1 MIEDRNSKGAFYHYF
16 SSKDALLEALVEQMA
31 QGAEAQLLVVV
42 RDASLN
48 ALEKLRRYFQQS
60 LKWKSAEKP
69 LLLQL
74 LRVWS
79 SDENAVLRQ
88 KLSAETRSRTAR
100 LLEPILRQGVNEKLF
115 NVAHPEHVA
124 VFVAGLGLSMTDQLL
139 AAMFAPAAQEQAS
152 RQLDTLLDYAHA
164 QAASALRH
172 AGDLHVSD
180 RSFARRAESGQKRC
194 VERSARA
201 TAAGSVDSVAGPAA
215 LFLLSHCVP
224 IAQPAR
230 TEDRTSHAGRSS
242 KSAHGAGV
250 SPLVAATG
258 SVRVANVSA

>member
-1 MIEDRNSKGAFYHYF
+1 MARTVKAHEHAAKREEILTAARQLVLSKGVQAVSIQAVIDALQISKGAFYHYF

-48 ALEKLRRYFQQS
+48 AMEKLRRYFKQS

-88 KLSAETRSRTAR
+88 KLSDETRSRTAR
-100 LLEPILRQGVNEKLF
+100 LLEPILRQGIDEKLF
-115 NVAHPEHVA
+115 DVAHPEHLA

-139 AAMFAPAAQEQAS
+139 AAMFAPAGQEQAS
-152 RQLDTLLDYAHA
+152 RQLDTLLDSYADTVERMLGA
-164 QAASALRH
+164 P
-172 AGDLHVSD
+172 AGSLHVFQAEELSAWRGGFD
-180 RSFARRAESGQKRC
+180 ASSVNNSPPRAEPKRS
-194 VERSARA
+194 R
-201 TAAGSVDSVAGPAA
+201 
-215 LFLLSHCVP
+215 
-224 IAQPAR
+224 
-230 TEDRTSHAGRSS
+230 
-242 KSAHGAGV
+242 KGA
-250 SPLVAATG
+250 P
-258 SVRVANVSA
+258 